1 MVFILYM
8 PMYVYNITLRS
19 IKTSSRCKIH
29 SNKVQNN
36 NKALSIRNIKCL
48 VNLSYLYNATIYGM
62 RMSFDTLVVILYPSF
77 TINFLQ
83 HIGGEVR
90 WSPVSV
96 LTTNVS
102 NWLGP
107 GSIAWRLYLVSSVS
121 RCVTL
126 FRLLLGLGR
135 QPCITHK
142 KRNYPVWSSL
152 WTAAR
157 AIIVTLQLSKYLL
170 VIFWASRPHSLGPW
184 IVDFSV

>member
-107 GSIAWRLYLVSSVS
+107 GSIAWRLYLVSFLYHLYLGVS
-121 RCVTL
+121 RCLDFFLVSDDSRASHIKKGITPSDPR
-126 FRLLLGLGR
+126 FGLQHVR
-135 QPCITHK
+135 
-142 KRNYPVWSSL
+142 
-152 WTAAR
+152 
-157 AIIVTLQLSKYLL
+157 
-170 VIFWASRPHSLGPW
+170 
-184 IVDFSV
+184 